1 MMALALAA
9 IGGAL
14 AYRFHGP
21 AHTRSAAETR
31 VTSAILEPVG
41 HPLPAGL
48 VPMAVQ
54 PFAEPDSLALARRLV
69 AGSPS
74 QALAWAFAAA
84 DDSQRQ
90 RRLALALQAWGEVDP
105 HPALQWLLTQAAAG
119 REWEIKAVLAGA
131 ISHPPSAL
139 KAGWQLMAED
149 ADAGGIYATL
159 LAKTLGANGQFAEA
173 FDFIQHLPAGTAPD
187 PVNALFRRWAETEPS
202 AAMLAVN
209 DITDPPLHAAA
220 FAAATAAWTSRDP
233 AGLAAYANTM
243 PPGADRAHTLG
254 LAMDQWSLQNP
265 AGLAEWLNTLQPG
278 PEFDAGVALMIG
290 RTDEAN
296 RPPET
301 ALQWVEGIS
310 DPGLRQNSL
319 IQVLM
324 QWNQTAPSA
333 AQNYVAT
340 ADWLSDGQRQAIL
353 ARLGG
358 G

>member
-1 MMALALAA
+1 
-9 IGGAL
+9 
-14 AYRFHGP
+14 
-21 AHTRSAAETR
+21 
-31 VTSAILEPVG
+31 
-41 HPLPAGL
+41 
-48 VPMAVQ
+48 MAVQ

-90 RRLALALQAWGEVDP
+90 RRLALVLQAWGEVDP

-202 AAMLAVN
+202 SAMSAVEG
-209 DITDPPLHAAA
+209 ITDPPLHAAA
-220 FAAATAAWTSRDP
+220 FAAATVAWNSRDP

-324 QWNQTAPSA
+324 QWNQTAPFA